1 MKNFTF
7 EEQQLMSI
15 YNPGTRL
22 GLIQALHE
30 MRTYLDK
37 DERELRRLTDSA
49 IYKLGRITD
58 DDFEKLDL
66 IPEFAT

>member
-1 MKNFTF
+1 MDFTF
-7 EEQQLMSI
+7 EEQELMAI
-15 YNPGTRL
+15 YTPGTRL

-30 MRTYLDK
+30 MRTYPDA
-37 DERELRRLTDSA
+37 DERELRSLTDSA

>member
-1 MKNFTF
+1 MDFTF
-7 EEQQLMSI
+7 EKQELMAI

-22 GLIQALHE
+22 GLIQSLHE
-30 MRTYLDK
+30 MRTYLDA
-37 DERELRRLTDSA
+37 DERELRSLTDSA

>member
-1 MKNFTF
+1 MA
-7 EEQQLMSI
+7 I

-22 GLIQALHE
+22 GLIQALYE
-30 MRTYLDK
+30 MRTYPDA
-37 DERELRRLTDSA
+37 DERELRSLTDSA

>member
-1 MKNFTF
+1 MDFTF
-7 EEQQLMSI
+7 EKQELMAI

-22 GLIQALHE
+22 GLIRALHE
-30 MRTYLDK
+30 MRTYLDA
-37 DERELRRLTDSA
+37 DERELRSLTDSA

>member
-1 MKNFTF
+1 MDFTF
-7 EEQQLMSI
+7 EEQEFMAI

-22 GLIQALHE
+22 GLIHALHE
-30 MRTYLDK
+30 MRTYLDA
-37 DERELRRLTDSA
+37 DERELRSLTDSA

>member
-1 MKNFTF
+1 MDFTF
-7 EEQQLMSI
+7 EKQELMAI

-22 GLIQALHE
+22 GLIQSLQE
-30 MRTYLDK
+30 MHTYPDA
-37 DERELRRLTDSA
+37 DERALRSLTDSA

-58 DDFEKLDL
+58 DEFEKLDL

>member
-1 MKNFTF
+1 MDFTF
-7 EEQQLMSI
+7 EEQELMAI
-15 YNPGTRL
+15 YNPSTRL
-22 GLIQALHE
+22 GLIQFLHE
-30 MRTYLDK
+30 MHTYPDA
-37 DERELRRLTDSA
+37 DERELRSLTDSA